1 MKYKGKNEGGRGE
14 ETRKSKQTTLDPM
27 SISIEQKKSMKR
39 KLHDVATKGESSSKY
54 ESIAASKSNGF
65 GSFKKMSGDILI
77 NAISPTN
84 IKLQQMVSLALI
96 KSSNLSGPIKKML
109 HVPSFSVY

>member
-1 MKYKGKNEGGRGE
+1 MKDGSRVE
-14 ETRKSKQTTLDPM
+14 ESRKSKQTTLDPM

-39 KLHDVATKGESSSKY
+39 KLQDVVSKGDKSSKY
-54 ESIAASKSNGF
+54 DAMGASKSNGF
-65 GSFKKMSGDILI
+65 GSFKKIGTDVQINSLPPSG
-77 NAISPTN
+77 

-109 HVPSFSVY
+109 HVPSFSIY